1 MADALIHYEDHY
13 VWLEPGES
21 ETFLTPEELL
31 VKLEALLER
40 EPEGVTPDVLA
51 RGDRAAQA
59 RYLRDTVCELE
70 LEPGLSVQWF
80 AVRLE
85 KPARS
90 AP

>member
-13 VWLEPGES
+13 VWLEPGQPEA
-21 ETFLTPEELL
+21 FLSPDELL
-31 VKLEALLER
+31 DRLESLLAR
-40 EPEGVTPDVLA
+40 DLDSLTPDVLA

-70 LEPGLSVQWF
+70 LEPGRSVQWF